1 MDRKT
6 LIKNQFNRQALP
18 FSKWSITKNK
28 EYMERYAEFL
38 DLSAEETI
46 LDVACGSG
54 EFVFFCAPQIH
65 SAHGVDLS
73 DKQIAMARERA
84 LRDNSANVTFHCQDV
99 ERIPLESKS
108 YSLVLCKSA
117 FHHFDRSD
125 KVFAEMARLTRAG
138 GKISIQDIVAYEDP
152 KVNAFFETLEKAIDP
167 SHYRTLKKNEILLLF
182 EALNLEHLREMEVQI
197 ELNVGEY
204 LNHAVQ
210 SPENRSRIGA
220 LLKQGLEDGNIA
232 PFFLYQG
239 EDLSFKRNVFLVLG
253 RKP

>member
-38 DLSAEETI
+38 DLSADEKL

-73 DKQIAMARERA
+73 DKQIEMARERA
-84 LRDNSANVTFHCQDV
+84 LREKSGNVTFHCQDV
-99 ERIPLESKS
+99 ERIPLESRS

-117 FHHFDRSD
+117 FHHFDRAG
-125 KVFAEMARLTRAG
+125 KVFGEMARLTRDS

-152 KVNAFFETLEKAIDP
+152 EVNAFFETLEKTIDP
-167 SHYRTLKKNEILLLF
+167 SHNR
-182 EALNLEHLREMEVQI
+182 ALNQQEITTLFDEWKLERIREMVVEI
-197 ELNVGEY
+197 ELNVRDY
-204 LNHAVQ
+204 LNHAIQ
-210 SPENRSRIGA
+210 SPENQVRIGE
-220 LLKQGLEDGNIA
+220 LLEQGQKAGTLA
-232 PFFLYQG
+232 PFFHSQG
-239 EDLSFKRNVFLVLG
+239 KALSFKRKVFLILG